1 VHDRSDN
8 AVRKGD
14 VGADDSEIQEAQTTS
29 RVVRMVRTRQD
40 ERLQMSIIPSRC
52 NAQA

>member
-8 AVRKGD
+8 AVGKGD

-52 NAQA
+52 IAQA